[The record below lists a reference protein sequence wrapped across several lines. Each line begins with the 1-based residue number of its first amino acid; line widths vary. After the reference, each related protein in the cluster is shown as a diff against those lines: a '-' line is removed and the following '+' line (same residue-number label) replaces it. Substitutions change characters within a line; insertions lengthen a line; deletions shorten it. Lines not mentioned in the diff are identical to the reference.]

1 MLNSTPV
8 RTRSLEEAGMATAGT
23 IVFEGKIAV
32 EIILAEDGRY
42 YVDTASSVD
51 GEIVREW
58 TEGPFETEAKAREC
72 LEWQYAIPSLQKTAK
87 R

>member
-1 MLNSTPV
+1 
-8 RTRSLEEAGMATAGT
+8 MATAGT

>member
-1 MLNSTPV
+1 
-8 RTRSLEEAGMATAGT
+8 
-23 IVFEGKIAV
+23 
-32 EIILAEDGRY
+32 
-42 YVDTASSVD
+42 
-51 GEIVREW
+51 VREW